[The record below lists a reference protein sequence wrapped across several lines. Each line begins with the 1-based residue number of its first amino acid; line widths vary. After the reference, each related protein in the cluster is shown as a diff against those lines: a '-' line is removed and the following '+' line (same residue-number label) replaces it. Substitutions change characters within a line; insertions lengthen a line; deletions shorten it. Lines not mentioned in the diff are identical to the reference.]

1 MSPEINTLGQFG
13 NGKPTGGTPA
23 DLPELDAFPLEID
36 GHKRLVG
43 LQADRTLVYHRPEC
57 ELHIYDPSDFESGG
71 ELAELERANT
81 SSFSTHQFDSFRSEM
96 QDRDWFA
103 TTDYAG
109 ALLGDVDIAR
119 YPVSLPSEADQQ
131 SNDRPGER
139 LLGID
144 AWGLGHYEVH
154 EVDVPF
160 IRRYA
165 PFKSSEIIRW
175 EPMYEGYVTPDTGLA
190 HRHIAHYIVTTAVE
204 QQGWEFLSE
213 YGQSL
218 ASDYLAELEPV
229 RELLE

>member
-1 MSPEINTLGQFG
+1 MSPQINTLDQFG
-13 NGKPTGGTPA
+13 HGEPGEGTPA
-23 DLPELDAFPLEID
+23 DLPELEAFPLEID

-43 LQADRTLVYHRPEC
+43 LQADRTLVYHRPDC
-57 ELHIYDPSDFESGG
+57 ELYIYDPSDFESTG
-71 ELAELERANT
+71 ELAELERTNT
-81 SSFSTHQFDSFRSEM
+81 SSFSAHEFGPFRTEM
-96 QDRDWFA
+96 QERDWFA

-109 ALLGDVDIAR
+109 ALLEDVDIGR
-119 YPVSLPSEADQQ
+119 YPLSLPSGADQQ
-131 SNDRPGER
+131 PDDRPGER

-175 EPMYEGYVTPDTGLA
+175 EPKYEGYITPDTGLA

-218 ASDYLAELEPV
+218 AADYLAELEPV
-229 RELLE
+229 RELIE